1 MLETAISVV
10 GALGILVVGL
20 LTRAVIAIAILTL
33 FAAPIVLSVYAWV
46 ALSSWWQRQ
55 AGRDRV
61 GHLRWRQGVY
71 YTPGHLW
78 LRPEGLSRLRVGVDD
93 VAQRVLPDIA
103 SVQLSERGTV
113 VKKGDAIGQIRCED
127 DAVVVLRAPVAG
139 VIGAVNTR
147 VAVLPSLLHRDPYGH
162 GWLVELK
169 PTDREYER
177 FPVNTDAKTWLAR
190 EDTRLTRFFE
200 QELGIAAADGG
211 ELVLPPHKL
220 LTASQWAAVRAGFL
234 EPA

>member
-1 MLETAISVV
+1 MLETAFSVV
-10 GALGILVVGL
+10 GALGIVVVGL
-20 LTRAVIAIAILTL
+20 LVRAVVAIAILAA

-46 ALSSWWQRQ
+46 ALSAWWQRST
-55 AGRDRV
+55 GRDKV

-78 LRPEGLSRLRVGVDD
+78 LRPEGLTRLRVGIDD

-103 SVQLSERGTV
+103 TVRVPEKGTE
-113 VKKGDAIGQIRCED
+113 VKKGDMIGEIRCED
-127 DAVVVLRAPVAG
+127 DAVVVLRAPVDG
-139 VIGAVNTR
+139 VIGAINTR
-147 VAVLPSLLHRDPYGH
+147 VAVLPSLLHRDPYGN

-169 PTDREYER
+169 PKDREYER
-177 FPVNTDAKTWLAR
+177 FPVNTDAKAWLAR
-190 EDTRLTRFFE
+190 EDTRLTHFFE

-220 LTASQWAAVRAGFL
+220 LTATQWAAVRAGFL
-234 EPA
+234 DLV

>member
-1 MLETAISVV
+1 MMETAFSVI

-20 LTRAVIAIAILTL
+20 LARAVVAIAILAA
-33 FAAPIVLSVYAWV
+33 FATPIVLSVYGWV
-46 ALSSWWQRQ
+46 AITAWWRRST
-55 AGRDRV
+55 GRDRV

-103 SVQLSERGTV
+103 TVQLAERGTT
-113 VKKGDAIGQIRCED
+113 VKTGDPIGQIRCED
-127 DAVVVLRAPVAG
+127 DAVVVLRAPVDG

-169 PTDREYER
+169 PKNRDYEQ
-177 FPVNTDAKTWLAR
+177 FPVNNAAKTWLAR
-190 EDTRLTRFFE
+190 EDTRLTHFFE

-211 ELVLPPHKL
+211 ELVMPPHKL
-220 LTASQWAAVRAGFL
+220 LTASQWAAVRSGFL
-234 EPA
+234 DLA